1 MLLPLKMVH
10 LSDLRGRNYFKEYS
24 SFLSNY
30 EKRIIKVIFWQSN
43 GRFGTNVYCLPE
55 EKIRNIIDKYKNK
68 SGDYSPYKRFI
79 FNYKDIPLDLT
90 ESEAGINNNSNVF
103 IIITS
108 NIGWNF

>member
-1 MLLPLKMVH
+1 MGISLTVY
-10 LSDLRGRNYFKEYS
+10 GTEFIYTTQ
-24 SFLSNY
+24 
-30 EKRIIKVIFWQSN
+30 RIIKVIFWQSN
-43 GRFGTNVYCLPE
+43 GRFGANVYCLPE